1 VRHRLCLLNEVL
13 SETFVD
19 IPNVRRLELLKVDF
33 EVSVIKVVSFE
44 YVCNEGVSYVVVSAE
59 LDCLILN
66 TLKGLQKRL
75 D

>member
-1 VRHRLCLLNEVL
+1 MCLLNEVL

-19 IPNVRRLELLKVDF
+19 IPNVRRLQLLKVDF
-33 EVSVIKVVSFE
+33 EVIVIKVVSFE
-44 YVCNEGVSYVVVSAE
+44 DVCNEGVSYVVVSAE

>member
-1 VRHRLCLLNEVL
+1 MCLLNEVL

-19 IPNVRRLELLKVDF
+19 IPNVRRLELLKVCF
-33 EVSVIKVVSFE
+33 EVIVIKVVSLE
-44 YVCNEGVSYVVVSAE
+44 DVSNEGVSYVVVSAE

>member
-1 VRHRLCLLNEVL
+1 LCLLNEVL

-19 IPNVRRLELLKVDF
+19 IPNVRRLELLKVCF
-33 EVSVIKVVSFE
+33 EVIVIKVVSLE
-44 YVCNEGVSYVVVSAE
+44 DVSNEGVSYVVVSAE

>member
-1 VRHRLCLLNEVL
+1 MRHRLCLLNEVL

-33 EVSVIKVVSFE
+33 EVIVIKVVSFE
-44 YVCNEGVSYVVVSAE
+44 DVCYEGVSYVVVSAE

-66 TLKGLQKRL
+66 TLKGL
-75 D
+75 